1 MVAKFINLCKLFFYI
16 QKSNLK
22 TAFLNTGDALVN
34 VLMMTIN
41 NLSFIFMWWVIFHN
55 KGNING
61 WTFSEMALLFA
72 VSNNAFATYALFARG
87 IQNLPEYISNGNLD
101 NYLLT
106 PRSSLFIVS
115 TSESTFANWGD
126 YLTGFIMYFLSG
138 YVGWKTFFL
147 MLLTSF
153 LAFVI
158 LYSVRLIVSCFA
170 FLPSGVLLQS
180 IHQRQFARWYR
191 EAEAFAVRVV
201 KIVKFAV
208 AAFQPF
214 KRRFAINGVAVHH
227 GFLDA
232 VGGVADELDGALGD
246 LLLADEDEGAGGG
259 SFRLVSVFQKSCH
272 GAGLFGRGGRFVT
285 LDVKTDGVGRV
296 APREGAV
303 GEGELDVLLVE

>member
-170 FLPSGVLLQS
+170 FFASDT
-180 IHQRQFARWYR
+180 QRLGDNIFMAFLTFGMQPATIFTGWY
-191 EAEAFAVRVV
+191 
-201 KIVKFAV
+201 KILFLTIIPA
-208 AAFQPF
+208 
-214 KRRFAINGVAVHH
+214 
-227 GFLDA
+227 GFLSL
-232 VGGVADELDGALGD
+232 VPVRIITEFEWKD
-246 LLLADEDEGAGGG
+246 LLLMILASIFFATVAIR
-259 SFRLVSVFQKSCH
+259 FYH
-272 GAGLFGRGGRFVT
+272 WGLKYYSSGNRFGVR
-285 LDVKTDGVGRV
+285 
-296 APREGAV
+296 
-303 GEGELDVLLVE
+303 